1 MEQVVLEVICY
12 VYVKEKRKKKPNIE
26 KILRGKFIFFNF
38 FIILFIASYL
48 DTHFLKIKLDNMT
61 IKKLISKYKK
71 IISSNPTMLEK
82 EVPSDKMH
90 FDFQNKNINLVEELL
105 GATDRLLIDAQ
116 LTLQI
121 GAQTIPCVTN

>member
-1 MEQVVLEVICY
+1 
-12 VYVKEKRKKKPNIE
+12 
-26 KILRGKFIFFNF
+26 
-38 FIILFIASYL
+38 
-48 DTHFLKIKLDNMT
+48 
-61 IKKLISKYKK
+61 
-71 IISSNPTMLEK
+71 MLEK

-105 GATDRLLIDAQ
+105 GANDRLLIGAQ